1 MTVPVVME
9 GRERSVMEYHMSD
22 PMISTAELAERLGE
36 AGLRLVDASWHLG
49 DRDAKRD
56 FLAGHIPGAVFF
68 DIDAI
73 ADPGTDLPHMLPSPE
88 SFAEAAG
95 ALGISER
102 DTIIVYDSVGMFSA
116 ARVWWT
122 LRAMGATDVRVLDG
136 GLPKWIAEGRPLEA
150 GWRNAPHGEFK
161 SRAQPGLVRDLDQ
174 VRQIVGDGSAQLVD
188 ARSAARF
195 SAAEPEPRAGLRSGH
210 MPGARNVPWG
220 GVVASDGTLAAP
232 ETLRE
237 VFAHAGVD
245 LSAPIVTTC
254 GSGISAALLALA
266 LARVGRDDV
275 AVYDGSWSEWGARA
289 DTPVAVGAP

>member
-1 MTVPVVME
+1 MALT
-9 GRERSVMEYHMSD
+9 D
-22 PMISTAELAERLGE
+22 PLISTAWLAERLDDP
-36 AGLRLVDASWHLG
+36 AVKIIDASWHMPDAG
-49 DRDAKRD
+49 RDAAAEYAER
-56 FLAGHIPGAVFF
+56 HIPGAVFF
-68 DIDAI
+68 GIDEICDRAS
-73 ADPGTDLPHMLPSPE
+73 PLPHMLSAPAD
-88 SFAEAAG
+88 FAVAARR
-95 ALGISER
+95 LGIEPHS
-102 DTIIVYDSVGMFSA
+102 TVVVYDTHGIFSA
-116 ARVWWT
+116 PRVWWNF
-122 LRAMGATDVRVLDG
+122 RAMGHAATYVLDG

-220 GVVASDGTLAAP
+220 GVVASDVTLAAP

-237 VFAHAGVD
+237 VFARAGVD

-266 LARVGRDDV
+266 LARIGRDDV